1 MKFKINNRS
10 WEILEVSQAEIKTMQ
25 NERKANDEEDIKSI
39 ASRYYGVT
47 YCDICKIYIDKDLP
61 IDRKKATLI
70 HELTHCFIDN
80 YITHDEKQYSEED
93 VADLVS
99 NSFDFINEV
108 VEKYKNNKQVCRVEN
123 KSWEELSDYEKELI
137 MERIKKQPLQI
148 T

>member
-25 NERKANDEEDIKSI
+25 NERKANNEEDIKSI

-108 VEKYKNNKQVCRVEN
+108 VKQYIDIEEVN
-123 KSWEELSDYEKELI
+123 IYANDKLIKTIKSQRAEILNEH
-137 MERIKKQPLQI
+137 
-148 T
+148 

>member
-1 MKFKINNRS
+1 MKFKINNRI

-93 VADLVS
+93 VADIVS

-108 VEKYKNNKQVCRVEN
+108 VKQYIDIEEVN
-123 KSWEELSDYEKELI
+123 IYANDKLIKTIKSQRAEILNEH
-137 MERIKKQPLQI
+137 
-148 T
+148 

>member
-93 VADLVS
+93 VADIVS

-108 VEKYKNNKQVCRVEN
+108 VKQYIDIEEVN
-123 KSWEELSDYEKELI
+123 IYANDKLIKTIKSQRAEILNEH
-137 MERIKKQPLQI
+137 
-148 T
+148 

>member
-25 NERKANDEEDIKSI
+25 NERKANNEEDIKSI

-108 VEKYKNNKQVCRVEN
+108 VKQYIDI
-123 KSWEELSDYEKELI
+123 EEVNIYANDKLI
-137 MERIKKQPLQI
+137 KTK
-148 T
+148 